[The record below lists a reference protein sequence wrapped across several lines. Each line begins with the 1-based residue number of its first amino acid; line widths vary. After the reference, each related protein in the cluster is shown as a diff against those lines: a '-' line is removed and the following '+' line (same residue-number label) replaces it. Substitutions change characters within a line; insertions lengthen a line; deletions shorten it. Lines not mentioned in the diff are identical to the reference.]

1 MQGQSRGLSEPCGQ
15 LYDLAELGRSVLRPY
30 KVDLRAFQAGDFAH
44 AGEGAADV
52 RDGDGAADDERDV
65 KSVDDFVAVPAFFAA
80 ADKMVGDAIVAAKH
94 GGGDKAEEFLGF
106 GTERAGLVGLVV
118 EGEEALDAEMGAGEN
133 FLVEVGAKF
142 LEGVE
147 VGHGSS
153 SLIKARHYR
162 KNCGRDAKAR
172 SDQREDARPST
183 RPGRAPV
190 ALLELQTS
198 TPFAKTFSMPTGK
211 ANGLE
216 KVERSMTVPG
226 LKSTRSA
233 KAPSRRMPRSFHL
246 RRFAG
251 SVVIL
256 RIASGSVSQCFSR
269 TYKPRTR
276 GKVPAPRGC
285 REPIPPSLATMTQGC
300 W

>member
-1 MQGQSRGLSEPCGQ
+1 MQGQFARGGVNRAHRGHLG
-15 LYDLAELGRSVLRPY
+15 ELGRSGAASLRVLE
-30 KVDLRAFQAGDFAH
+30 AGDFAH
-44 AGEGAADV
+44 AGEGAAEV
-52 RDGDGAADDERDV
+52 RDSDGTADNERDV
-65 KSVDDFVAVPAFFAA
+65 EGVDDFVAVPTFFAA
-80 ADKMVGDAIVAAKH
+80 AEEMISDAIVAAKH

-216 KVERSMTVPG
+216 KVERSMTVSG

-233 KAPSRRMPRSFHL
+233 KAPSRRMPRAESAVAGDHDPGLPVKSFDVAFDHGL
-246 RRFAG
+246 ADDSCFGVGGITFADQANEHFHG
-251 SVVIL
+251 
-256 RIASGSVSQCFSR
+256 
-269 TYKPRTR
+269 
-276 GKVPAPRGC
+276 
-285 REPIPPSLATMTQGC
+285 
-300 W
+300 